1 MQIFGG
7 MFSKSLGRITINSI
21 TSNIINKELL
31 LLIMQ
36 LYYYSLL
43 LIKPKILQRIIVR
56 FSESLVHRP
65 VFPAFWETGVLNL
78 QSLEDLQAVKIDVV
92 DSL

>member
-31 LLIMQ
+31 LIQ

-43 LIKPKILQRIIVR
+43 KPKILQRIIQCSIEINDRRARAVR
-56 FSESLVHRP
+56 F
-65 VFPAFWETGVLNL
+65 
-78 QSLEDLQAVKIDVV
+78 Q
-92 DSL
+92 

>member
-1 MQIFGG
+1 MQILGG

-31 LLIMQ
+31 LIQ

-43 LIKPKILQRIIVR
+43 SIKPKILQRIIQCSIEINDR
-56 FSESLVHRP
+56 RARP
-65 VFPAFWETGVLNL
+65 VGF
-78 QSLEDLQAVKIDVV
+78 Q
-92 DSL
+92 

>member
-31 LLIMQ
+31 LLIIQ

-43 LIKPKILQRIIVR
+43 LILIKPKILQRIIQCSIEINDRRARAVR
-56 FSESLVHRP
+56 F
-65 VFPAFWETGVLNL
+65 
-78 QSLEDLQAVKIDVV
+78 Q
-92 DSL
+92 

>member
-31 LLIMQ
+31 LILILLIIQ
-36 LYYYSLL
+36 LYYDSLL
-43 LIKPKILQRIIVR
+43 LIKPKILQRIIQCSIEINDRRARAVR
-56 FSESLVHRP
+56 F
-65 VFPAFWETGVLNL
+65 
-78 QSLEDLQAVKIDVV
+78 Q
-92 DSL
+92 

>member
-31 LLIMQ
+31 LLIIQ
-36 LYYYSLL
+36 LYYYSVL
-43 LIKPKILQRIIVR
+43 LIKPKILQRIIQCSIEINDRRARAVR
-56 FSESLVHRP
+56 F
-65 VFPAFWETGVLNL
+65 
-78 QSLEDLQAVKIDVV
+78 Q
-92 DSL
+92 